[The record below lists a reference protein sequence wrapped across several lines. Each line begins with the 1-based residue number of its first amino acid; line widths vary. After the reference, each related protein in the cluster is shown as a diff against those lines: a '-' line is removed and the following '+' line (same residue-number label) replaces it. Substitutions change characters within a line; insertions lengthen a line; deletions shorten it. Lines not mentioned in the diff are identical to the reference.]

1 MKNIKL
7 HVCVMLMIVIAE
19 LIGVKSFSVG
29 PGKMVL
35 LPMLYALIIGIFT
48 TPRFL
53 NIMKQKEMEDASSLI
68 GLTLMLLMARY
79 GTLVGPTLP
88 KIISAS
94 PALILQEFGKAL
106 EKGFDGV
113 HMDQYGDPK
122 EALILE
128 NGKYVIRDLADDFG
142 DLINET
148 KEKYPEKQL
157 IFNAVNN
164 WPVDSVKKSREDC
177 IYIEVWS
184 PNDTYRDLYR
194 LIAHARETKD
204 EKRVILAAYLNPFK
218 TEPERNLKGSTAQLA
233 MATIFASGGYHLL
246 LGEEG
251 SVLTEAYY
259 PDNCRIGEHSFRKTL
274 KKYYDFITAYGGL
287 LFPESWTDL
296 TMQYAGGINSEFIF
310 ENVDWSPYPEAGKVW
325 IQIYKRGREFS
336 IRCVNFTGISDM
348 NWNRTHEEFPQ
359 RVEKIKVKAKLPG
372 EKKQIYVV
380 TPDGEIQEPEE
391 VYYKVKLGDDQRQE
405 IIFELDKLLV
415 FSVIYLRLE

>member
-1 MKNIKL
+1 MIFIDKIW
-7 HVCVMLMIVIAE
+7 LMDIH
-19 LIGVKSFSVG
+19 
-29 PGKMVL
+29 
-35 LPMLYALIIGIFT
+35 
-48 TPRFL
+48 R
-53 NIMKQKEMEDASSLI
+53 
-68 GLTLMLLMARY
+68 
-79 GTLVGPTLP
+79 GTAWR
-88 KIISAS
+88 KR
-94 PALILQEFGKAL
+94 ILQEYGKAL

-310 ENVDWSPYPEAGKVW
+310 ENVDCHRIRKQERYGFKF
-325 IQIYKRGREFS
+325 IREDE
-336 IRCVNFTGISDM
+336 NFQYD
-348 NWNRTHEEFPQ
+348 
-359 RVEKIKVKAKLPG
+359 V
-372 EKKQIYVV
+372 
-380 TPDGEIQEPEE
+380 
-391 VYYKVKLGDDQRQE
+391 
-405 IIFELDKLLV
+405 
-415 FSVIYLRLE
+415 